1 MATVAEIR
9 ARVKSGEVQVFGQ
22 GGPKVGEGRFT
33 CRIDEASMGKG
44 ECGNTRGL
52 IKLVVT
58 EAEDKN
64 VIGGKFNIY
73 EQTTN
78 EKYMEQSIAM
88 WTVLL
93 TGIGLSED
101 KIYED
106 ADDAVDIIGNI
117 IVMLAKAARKGL
129 FLVIDRK
136 LTGKMDKN
144 GRPTYYNN
152 IQLEDSVKYNT
163 SDSKPVV
170 EQKTAEVKVQEV
182 VGNGDFVTQPT
193 EDQPRS
199 KKW

>member
-9 ARVKSGEVQVFGQ
+9 ARVKNGEVQVFGQ
-22 GGPKVGEGRFT
+22 GGPKVGEGHFV
-33 CRIDEASMGKG
+33 CRVDEAAMGKG
-44 ECGNTRGL
+44 ESGNTRGL

-58 EAEDKN
+58 ESEDKN
-64 VIGGKFNIY
+64 IIGGKFNIY
-73 EQTTN
+73 EQTSN

-106 ADDAVDIIGNI
+106 ADDAMDIITNI
-117 IVMLAKAARKGL
+117 VTMIGKAARKGL

-136 LTGKMDKN
+136 LTGKSDKQ

-163 SDSKPVV
+163 GDNKPVV

-182 VGNGDFVTQPT
+182 VGNGDFVTQPST
-193 EDQPRS
+193 EQPRS